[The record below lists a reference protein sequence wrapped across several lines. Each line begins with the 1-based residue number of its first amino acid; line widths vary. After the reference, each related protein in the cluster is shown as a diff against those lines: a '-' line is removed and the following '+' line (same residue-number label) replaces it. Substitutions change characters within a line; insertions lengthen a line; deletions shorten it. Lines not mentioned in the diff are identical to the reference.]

1 MPDPLE
7 SLPYEPFSVPSP
19 SFRTV
24 YDCDQRPN
32 RPSKSPQPTRNM
44 EVQLYVYDLSNGIAR
59 NLSFALLGIQIDA
72 VYHTSIV
79 MNGLEY
85 VYDGGL
91 KTVAAGKTHL
101 GSPLQVVDLGTTN
114 LPMDIIMEYLDSLK
128 EIFTAEVRIIS
139 AVERRT

>member
-1 MPDPLE
+1 
-7 SLPYEPFSVPSP
+7 
-19 SFRTV
+19 
-24 YDCDQRPN
+24 
-32 RPSKSPQPTRNM
+32 M